1 MRFSSLMYCLNQGFK
16 NIVRNRIFS
25 IASIATMSLCI
36 FLLGLFYSIT
46 ANMNYMVD
54 KMTESLC
61 VKVFFNKNISESGIE
76 GVGERIADY
85 NGVTLIHYTSAE
97 EAWDTYKEKYFG
109 EKYIELAEGY
119 AEDNP
124 LKDSASYEVYFENPD
139 MQSDLVKYIENIQGV
154 KKVVSS
160 EATAEGLTQVGNL
173 VSIVSV
179 GILLILLIIAL
190 FLISNTIS
198 IGITVRDE
206 EIQIMKLIGARNS
219 FIRAPF
225 VVEGIAIGTAGAIIP
240 LIVLFIMYRNVI
252 DYFIGKYSFLSTIL
266 TFMPAGKMFVRIV
279 PISLAIGI
287 GLGLLGSTLSLR
299 KHLKK

>member
-179 GILLILLIIAL
+179 GILLILLII
-190 FLISNTIS
+190 
-198 IGITVRDE
+198 
-206 EIQIMKLIGARNS
+206 
-219 FIRAPF
+219 P
-225 VVEGIAIGTAGAIIP
+225 
-240 LIVLFIMYRNVI
+240 FIMI
-252 DYFIGKYSFLSTIL
+252 SF
-266 TFMPAGKMFVRIV
+266 
-279 PISLAIGI
+279 
-287 GLGLLGSTLSLR
+287 
-299 KHLKK
+299 

>member
-1 MRFSSLMYCLNQGFK
+1 M
-16 NIVRNRIFS
+16 
-25 IASIATMSLCI
+25 
-36 FLLGLFYSIT
+36 
-46 ANMNYMVD
+46 
-54 KMTESLC
+54 
-61 VKVFFNKNISESGIE
+61 
-76 GVGERIADY
+76 
-85 NGVTLIHYTSAE
+85 
-97 EAWDTYKEKYFG
+97 
-109 EKYIELAEGY
+109 
-119 AEDNP
+119 
-124 LKDSASYEVYFENPD
+124 
-139 MQSDLVKYIENIQGV
+139 
-154 KKVVSS
+154 
-160 EATAEGLTQVGNL
+160 
-173 VSIVSV
+173 
-179 GILLILLIIAL
+179 LILLIIAL

-266 TFMPAGKMFVRIV
+266 TFMPAGKMFVRII